1 MPQREFIIAV
11 RTWLGIPFFP
21 PPPSSKRCSCG
32 QVLDSYGDHL
42 LGCGEGNWRNRR
54 HNALADVVLEALL
67 SDNANC
73 RREQRLCGDSNARPG
88 DVYHPDFERG
98 RPTYFDITVRNFLQP
113 TYMVKAA
120 CQAGVAAEAGERE
133 KDSSYKDIVS
143 ENGGVFYPLVVES
156 LGLWSPSSLQI
167 LKSICKRTTFH
178 SHLTMSQ
185 ATS

>member
-1 MPQREFIIAV
+1 MF
-11 RTWLGIPFFP
+11 
-21 PPPSSKRCSCG
+21 
-32 QVLDSYGDHL
+32 
-42 LGCGEGNWRNRR
+42 
-54 HNALADVVLEALL
+54 EALL

-98 RPTYFDITVRNFLQP
+98 LPTYFDITVRNSLQP

-120 CQAGVAAEAGERE
+120 CQAGIAEEGGERE
-133 KDSSYKDIVS
+133 KDSSYKDIDS
-143 ENGGVFYPLVVES
+143 ENGGVFYPLLVES

-167 LKSICKRTTFH
+167 LKSIRRRTTFH

-185 ATS
+185 ATSYFHQRLSIKLRLYNAKITLESLSVDCSDDVLDFLWSGGLGWFRVSF